1 MVSADAVRTAVGI
14 LGNIIALGLFLS
26 PTPTFIKICKK
37 GSVEQFSPTPY
48 LATLLNC
55 MFWVLYGLPMVHPHS
70 ILVITING
78 TGLVIELIYVILF
91 IVYSDGKK
99 RLRVLGV
106 LVGEVVFVGVVALLV
121 LTLVHTH
128 ERRSLVVGALC
139 VFFGTIMY
147 VAPLVVMKLVI
158 TTRSVE
164 YMPFSLSFA
173 SFINGLC
180 WTCYALIRFDLFIT
194 IPNSLGS
201 LFGLAQLILY
211 ATFYKSTRRQ
221 LEAKKSKG
229 HVAVLEVVVAGQS
242 NKVNSENGQNGGA
255 FGTGHQK

>member
-1 MVSADAVRTAVGI
+1 
-14 LGNIIALGLFLS
+14 
-26 PTPTFIKICKK
+26 
-37 GSVEQFSPTPY
+37 
-48 LATLLNC
+48 
-55 MFWVLYGLPMVHPHS
+55 MVHPHS

-147 VAPLVVMKLVI
+147 VAPLVVMLEEE
-158 TTRSVE
+158 T
-164 YMPFSLSFA
+164 
-173 SFINGLC
+173 GDH
-180 WTCYALIRFDLFIT
+180 YAERGIHALFPLIRIIHQRPVLDLLRPHP

-229 HVAVLEVVVAGQS
+229 HVAVLEVVVAGES

>member
-1 MVSADAVRTAVGI
+1 MVSADALRTAVGI

-37 GSVEQFSPTPY
+37 GTVEQFSPTPY
-48 LATLLNC
+48 LSTLLNC
-55 MFWVLYGLPMVHPHS
+55 MFWVLYGLPLVHPHS

-78 TGLVIELIYVILF
+78 TGLVIELIYVVLF
-91 IVYSDGKK
+91 IVYSDGRK
-99 RLRVLGV
+99 RLRVAGV

-139 VFFGTIMY
+139 VFFGTMI
-147 VAPLVVMKLVI
+147 
-158 TTRSVE
+158 VE
-164 YMPFSLSFA
+164 YMPFFLSFA

-194 IPNSLGS
+194 IPNGLGS

-221 LEAKKSKG
+221 LEAMQSKG
-229 HVAVLEVVVAGQS
+229 QVAVLEAVVVGES
-242 NKVNSENGQNGGA
+242 NKVSGENGQNGGV